1 MQDEPDQLIYC
12 QLFHS
17 VVAWTRWRCLTSKV
31 RVLVFKKRAWGVI
44 GAFLRQ
50 EKALH
55 RTDQRIALLRE
66 NWSRR
71 GRELDAIKTR
81 GQA

>member
-1 MQDEPDQLIYC
+1 MQDEADQLIHDH
-12 QLFHS
+12 LIHG
-17 VVAWTRWRCLTSKV
+17 VVAWTRWWCLTSKV
-31 RVLVFKKRAWGVI
+31 LVLVFKKRAWGVF
-44 GAFLRQ
+44 GAFLKQ

-55 RTDQRIALLRE
+55 RTDLSIAILRK

-71 GRELDAIKTR
+71 GQELDAIKTR